1 MYSDLRNKTI
11 FDFTDDESI
20 IANITCE
27 VGREKYL
34 SDLTIDDRYID
45 FLNLADLTE
54 YLELERETEKQLVSF
69 CKFNLDYSDLKNKT
83 IFDFTDDKKII
94 KEILLGDS
102 RKKYLSDLTM
112 FGRHHDFLELADL
125 TKDRKLERE
134 AEKQFKYLYA
144 DFGGLE

>member
-11 FDFTDDESI
+11 FDFNDDDYYLHEK
-20 IANITCE
+20 
-27 VGREKYL
+27 VGYL
-34 SDLTIDDRYID
+34 SLEEYLSGLTIDNRYID
-45 FLNLADLTE
+45 FLRLADWTE
-54 YLELERETEKQLVSF
+54 NLELEREAEKQLASF
-69 CKFNLDYSDLKNKT
+69 CKFTLDYSDLKNKT